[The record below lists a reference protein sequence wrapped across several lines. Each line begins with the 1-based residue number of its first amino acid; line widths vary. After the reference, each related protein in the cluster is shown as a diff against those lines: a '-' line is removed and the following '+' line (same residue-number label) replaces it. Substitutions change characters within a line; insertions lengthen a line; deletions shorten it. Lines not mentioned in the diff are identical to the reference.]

1 MIGEGASGG
10 ANYLAT
16 IPTGADTVVIDMAA
30 LQRVAD
36 ARSTEEHCRRQGLSA
51 ASRVQN
57 TRSARA
63 RCTAWRAIQEKI
75 LGAAAARPATTAP
88 VHRGRA
94 A

>member
-1 MIGEGASGG
+1 MARI
-10 ANYLAT
+10 YLAT

-63 RCTAWRAIQEKI
+63 RCTAWRAIQRKYWEPPQ
-75 LGAAAARPATTAP
+75 LAPATTAP